1 MNKLESIVPPLEL
14 CKQIPVGEFE
24 DSVLVFRTYVARGE
38 DKVCP
43 RAQYEGVVGDRPVPA
58 PATDEILKAL
68 GGLGAAFCNCWIKFG
83 SQLLEYPV
91 GAESALR
98 LWFKVKGIQCE

>member
-1 MNKLESIVPPLEL
+1 MSSLESIVPPLEL
-14 CKQIPVGEFE
+14 CRQIPVGEFE
-24 DSVLVFRTYVARGE
+24 DSVLVFRPYVARGE
-38 DKVCP
+38 DKVCT

-68 GGLGAAFCNCWIKFG
+68 GGLGAAFCTCWIRVG

-91 GAESALR
+91 GAEEALR
-98 LWFKVKGIQCE
+98 LWFKVKGFEVE